1 MEPLWEPGS
10 LRSTAH
16 VPEPSLPASDLWVP
30 GWGVFMGR
38 RAALDSQGL
47 TKREAKGQA
56 GLCCLNK
63 SSRQVPSLL
72 LPSLPSAA
80 HDPGRLGPSSTE
92 GRHSLQPELLLLFL
106 LLWDSNSPL
115 LLRLLAKGLWA
126 NLFCSVDLLHH
137 Q

>member
-1 MEPLWEPGS
+1 MEPLGEPGS

-80 HDPGRLGPSSTE
+80 HDLAGLDLQALRADTPSSQSFCCFSCCS
-92 GRHSLQPELLLLFL
+92 GIQIPHSSSAF
-106 LLWDSNSPL
+106 
-115 LLRLLAKGLWA
+115 
-126 NLFCSVDLLHH
+126 
-137 Q
+137 